1 MAKKKPTGGLG
12 RGLCDTGYDSLL
24 SDNEKVE
31 LTSVGSIP
39 LAQIESVNN
48 FQPREDFNEEALD
61 ELADSIRINGI
72 IQPLTVRKLQEGKY
86 QLIAGERRFRAAKLV
101 GLAEVPVFIRTAN
114 DEEML
119 EIALIEN
126 IQREDLNPIE
136 IANSYQRMIE
146 EIGLRQEDL
155 GKKVGKSRSS
165 VTNFLSLLKLPPK
178 VKKGVRDGEITFG
191 HAKVIKGV
199 DDVVQMLQIY
209 DEVVE
214 NNYSVRQTTELVNG
228 LKEKKSGSPS
238 PKSDY
243 AKPLSSEQIQL
254 QKVERQLEEKFGNK
268 VKIKQNNQVR
278 GDISIAFNSTKD
290 MNRILEILDL

>member
-12 RGLCDTGYDSLL
+12 RGLGDIGYDSLL

-48 FQPREDFNEEALD
+48 FQPREDYNEEALD
-61 ELADSIRINGI
+61 ELADSIRIHGI

-268 VKIKQNNQVR
+268 VKIKQNNQGR

>member
-12 RGLCDTGYDSLL
+12 RGLGDIGYDSLL

-61 ELADSIRINGI
+61 ELADSIRIHGI
-72 IQPLTVRKLQEGKY
+72 IQPLTVRKLHEGKY
-86 QLIAGERRFRAAKLV
+86 QLIAGERRFRAAKIV
-101 GLAEVPVFIRTAN
+101 GLDEVPVFIRTAN

-199 DDVVQMLQIY
+199 DDVVQMMQIY
-209 DEVVE
+209 DQVVE

-228 LKEKKSGSPS
+228 LKEKKSGGPT
-238 PKSDY
+238 PKSDF

-268 VKIKQNNQVR
+268 VKIKQNNQGR

>member
-12 RGLCDTGYDSLL
+12 RGLGDIGYDSLL

-61 ELADSIRINGI
+61 ELADSIRIHGI

-86 QLIAGERRFRAAKLV
+86 QLIAGERRFRAAKIV

-155 GKKVGKSRSS
+155 GRKVGKSRSS

-209 DEVVE
+209 DQVVE

-228 LKEKKSGSPS
+228 LKEKKSGSPA
-238 PKSDY
+238 PKSDF

-268 VKIKQNNQVR
+268 VKIKQNNQGR